1 VDGGQIAERGTRD
14 ELLAAG
20 AVYAGLYQTQFAPQ
34 AALRSFLE
42 AGNISL
48 DQLTSGRIEGLLSV
62 VDQ

>member
-1 VDGGQIAERGTRD
+1 
-14 ELLAAG
+14 
-20 AVYAGLYQTQFAPQ
+20 VYAGLYRTQFAPQ

-42 AGNISL
+42 AGNIPL